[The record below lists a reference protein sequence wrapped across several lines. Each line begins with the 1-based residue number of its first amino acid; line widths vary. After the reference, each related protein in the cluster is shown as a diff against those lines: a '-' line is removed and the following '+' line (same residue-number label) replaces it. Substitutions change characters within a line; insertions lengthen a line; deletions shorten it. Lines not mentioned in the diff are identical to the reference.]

1 MFPFVKNPVFDL
13 SMKEA
18 SYLIALLEAD
28 RQTALQLLAADHFYE
43 PSLLPRLRKFQQLL
57 KNQQLLKDKEAY
69 ASGE

>member
-1 MFPFVKNPVFDL
+1 VKNPVFDL

-57 KNQQLLKDKEAY
+57 KNQQLLKDKEAS